1 MLSTISFL
9 YSPQKKSMRNS
20 LRISLL
26 LLIFLLSVLIILLP
40 QIPLLTQQLIFAAA
54 ILLTGI
60 PHGAMD
66 HLIFFKNNIHS
77 ATSPLKKIQSFVFK
91 YIPPMIIYGFIW
103 WIFPWFALFIF
114 LLLSAYHFA
123 ETDLLPLELP
133 KNNVTI
139 LLQFIYGV
147 IIISNLLLPHP
158 SEVLEILSAL
168 PQSNQ
173 FLPTISAFI
182 NHNKNLPFYLI
193 LSWIGILIIQLSI
206 LKLLHSQQKGLLIAQ
221 AILLPLVLNQLPLYL
236 GFALYFGLWH
246 SVISLQSIY
255 FHLYEKEKSVKKFI
269 ASAIPFTVLACIG
282 IGLLIFFGNYT
293 GSLNQTSM
301 ALFIGIAVL
310 TLPHL
315 SVMSE
320 LFQASKKD

>member
-1 MLSTISFL
+1 
-9 YSPQKKSMRNS
+9 
-20 LRISLL
+20 
-26 LLIFLLSVLIILLP
+26 
-40 QIPLLTQQLIFAAA
+40 
-54 ILLTGI
+54 
-60 PHGAMD
+60 
-66 HLIFFKNNIHS
+66 
-77 ATSPLKKIQSFVFK
+77 
-91 YIPPMIIYGFIW
+91 MIIYGFIW

-114 LLLSAYHFA
+114 LILSAYHFA

-139 LLQFIYGV
+139 LLQFIYGI
-147 IIISNLLLPHP
+147 IIISNLLLPHQ

-168 PQSNQ
+168 PQSNL
-173 FLPTISAFI
+173 FLPTISVFI
-182 NHNKNLPFYLI
+182 NQTKNLPFYLI
-193 LSWIGILIIQLSI
+193 LFWIGILIIQLST
-206 LKLLHSQQKGLLIAQ
+206 LKLLHAQQKGLLIAQ

-246 SVISLQSIY
+246 SVISLQTIY
-255 FHLYEKEKSVKKFI
+255 FHLYEEEKSVKRFI
-269 ASAIPFTVLACIG
+269 SSAIPFTVLACAG

>member
-1 MLSTISFL
+1 
-9 YSPQKKSMRNS
+9 MRNA

-66 HLIFFKNNIHS
+66 HLIFFKNNIN
-77 ATSPLKKIQSFVFK
+77 SPLSSLKRIQSFVFK

-133 KNNVTI
+133 KNKTTI
-139 LLQFIYGV
+139 LLQFIYGT
-147 IIISNLLLPHP
+147 IIISNLLVPHP
-158 SEVLEILSAL
+158 NEVLEILAAL
-168 PQSNQ
+168 PKSEQY
-173 FLPTISAFI
+173 LPAIKVFFNLNT
-182 NHNKNLPFYLI
+182 HLPFYLI
-193 LSWIGILIIQLSI
+193 LSWIVFLII
-206 LKLLHSQQKGLLIAQ
+206 KLTTNKLIHTQQKILLIAQ
-221 AILLPLVLNQLPLYL
+221 AILLPIVLNQLPLFL

-255 FHLYEKEKSVKKFI
+255 FHLYEDEKSIKKFI
-269 ASAIPFTVLACIG
+269 SSAIPFTLLACVG
-282 IGLLIFFGNYT
+282 IGFLIFFGNYT